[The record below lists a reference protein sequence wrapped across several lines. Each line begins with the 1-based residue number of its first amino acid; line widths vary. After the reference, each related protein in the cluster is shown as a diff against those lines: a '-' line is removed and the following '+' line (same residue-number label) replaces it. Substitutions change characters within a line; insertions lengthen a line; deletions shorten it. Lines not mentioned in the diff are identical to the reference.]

1 MLAVVAVS
9 SDSQTLACTGR
20 AIRSLIL
27 RMIAVL
33 FALYFFLVGLDLM
46 GRAMVVLGG
55 KGAAEL
61 FASAGNPLNGL
72 MIGIMAT
79 ALVQSSSTSTSIVVG
94 LVGAGQM
101 TVRAAIPVIMGAN
114 VGTSITNTIVSIVH
128 AASPT
133 ELEHAFAGATVHEM
147 FNLLTVLI
155 LLPTEILVGFI
166 RGDGGPLYLV
176 SKAVTEAAMGT
187 GALDVTFSSP
197 TKWIVGPLTDCLLD
211 ANKDVVK
218 AYFCV
223 STSMQSAWKKLD
235 LDGFAALTQ
244 CSHVLSFPHGCAQS
258 TDCYLEAGK
267 FYAISIE
274 NARTLDS
281 GVFARVGDVVGGA
294 CGLVLSFVVITGS
307 LLCLVKVLN
316 ALLTGWATKMMRRA
330 SKTNDYLAVVLGITV
345 TVVVQSSSV
354 TTSTLIPL
362 CAMQVLSVQKMLPIT
377 IGVVATAL
385 LVMVLAVFVVW
396 WWMGGRYVVVSREIR
411 RERAEQRA
419 RELELARESPKEKT
433 LIRSRSN
440 LSTSTQ
446 DAQLLVVVESSK
458 EPSATQA
465 VGALQEAAEFDE
477 ETIEA
482 DEELTAVE
490 TFDAVCF
497 SMLWAPLCWYVQ
509 QAARDSLRVEES
521 AVGMLSDLYKL
532 DIGGTVQAEA
542 LRDLRA
548 TPSQIITSHWRL
560 LPFAFQKTKHFHGRF
575 GVVVGDRAGWY
586 VCMLLA
592 ASVKEKTHSVHFFTQ
607 YVVPSTGEDADLATL
622 HAANPNR
629 ADWVFFPPG
638 TLGDAGF
645 DLSQGR
651 FDLAADA
658 ERLRLAARGLS
669 TNGRVVAVIQAGD
682 GCLVLNRG
690 GRATRV
696 YSQAMLEHLLEQW
709 EVEDFVEYPEQARVS
724 FGPCRSRW
732 VVIVL
737 RHRWDRHPASL
748 LSVKRLDVM
757 PKLLYAIHR
766 RQLGVEA
773 KDRNVGQGA
782 WAEELYFRSGIAMG
796 ALSEHCRFD
805 NTMGAEPCQR
815 KFGKE
820 AFRHGFEFLMNSVEY
835 LGFTRAISG
844 LRTDINNELLNGAH
858 RLAVALA
865 AGLPA

>member
-20 AIRSLIL
+20 AIWSLIL

-33 FALYFFLVGLDLM
+33 VALYFFLVGLDLM

-187 GALDVTFSSP
+187 GGTGALDVTFSSP
-197 TKWIVGPLTDCLLD
+197 TKWIVGPLTDYVLV

-218 AYFCV
+218 AVSLGSPAPQEVPASVDTGLCSARLNCAEYFCV

-244 CSHVLSFPHGCAQS
+244 CSHVMSFPHGCAQS

-377 IGVVATAL
+377 IGANIGTTCTSLMAALAVLKPDTLQIALCHLFFNIFGFLLWFPVPLLRALPVKAACILGFYASCWRMFPAIYVPSTFFALPSLSLALSFLYDRSVVGGVVATAL

-465 VGALQEAAEFDE
+465 VGALQEATEFNE

-482 DEELTAVE
+482 DVPTE
-490 TFDAVCF
+490 
-497 SMLWAPLCWYVQ
+497 S
-509 QAARDSLRVEES
+509 DSL
-521 AVGMLSDLYKL
+521 
-532 DIGGTVQAEA
+532 
-542 LRDLRA
+542 
-548 TPSQIITSHWRL
+548 
-560 LPFAFQKTKHFHGRF
+560 
-575 GVVVGDRAGWY
+575 
-586 VCMLLA
+586 
-592 ASVKEKTHSVHFFTQ
+592 
-607 YVVPSTGEDADLATL
+607 
-622 HAANPNR
+622 
-629 ADWVFFPPG
+629 
-638 TLGDAGF
+638 
-645 DLSQGR
+645 
-651 FDLAADA
+651 
-658 ERLRLAARGLS
+658 
-669 TNGRVVAVIQAGD
+669 
-682 GCLVLNRG
+682 
-690 GRATRV
+690 
-696 YSQAMLEHLLEQW
+696 
-709 EVEDFVEYPEQARVS
+709 
-724 FGPCRSRW
+724 
-732 VVIVL
+732 
-737 RHRWDRHPASL
+737 
-748 LSVKRLDVM
+748 
-757 PKLLYAIHR
+757 
-766 RQLGVEA
+766 
-773 KDRNVGQGA
+773 
-782 WAEELYFRSGIAMG
+782 
-796 ALSEHCRFD
+796 
-805 NTMGAEPCQR
+805 
-815 KFGKE
+815 E
-820 AFRHGFEFLMNSVEY
+820 AF
-835 LGFTRAISG
+835 AI
-844 LRTDINNELLNGAH
+844 
-858 RLAVALA
+858 
-865 AGLPA
+865 